1 MSWLFKFTENVEH
14 KENDRS
20 LEKIVD
26 LHACKI
32 LFAEASEQRSKN
44 LIKYPLF
51 FPKSKRLKC
60 HRCVSSE
67 NWKIIPLLWHSF
79 RYTFL
84 LKKFCSVSTQ
94 SVSLSDSHRHTAS
107 RFSSVQTGLQETSS
121 DAHRSRRSHRSRSQR
136 AQRSNRSLFRISMV
150 SGKWNPNTRTQK
162 KEEDEMVSSSSSLL
176 IIQLSYE

>member
-32 LFAEASEQRSKN
+32 LFAEASAQRSKN
-44 LIKYPLF
+44 LIKYPHF
-51 FPKSKRLKC
+51 FPNQRDSNVIGASLVKI
-60 HRCVSSE
+60 E
-67 NWKIIPLLWHSF
+67 NNSLWHSF

-84 LKKFCSVSTQ
+84 LKKFSSVSTQ

-107 RFSSVQTGLQETSS
+107 RFSSVQTGLQETSG